1 MISDSLRLTPRL
13 RRCLDAIEHANGRVV
28 TRDCVAESMRRPP
41 AYEPVDFN
49 SMRVA
54 INHLREKL
62 QAAAAPYE
70 IETVWGKGYRLV
82 AKERVAA

>member
-28 TRDCVAESMRRPP
+28 TRDSIAESMRPTD
-41 AYEPVDFN
+41 PVDFN
-49 SMRVA
+49 SIRVA

-62 QAAAAPYE
+62 RAADAPHE